1 MKKMYLIAVLF
12 LCMACSTAIL
22 RAQTAQKIT
31 VPNDLERWITT
42 TFAKGKIPPFSFVYN
57 DRPSSEFIRKWKHSS
72 SKLTSDDPM
81 SLSINFHTRT
91 PSQGL
96 RLSA

>member
-31 VPNDLERWITT
+31 VPNDLER
-42 TFAKGKIPPFSFVYN
+42 S
-57 DRPSSEFIRKWKHSS
+57 WK
-72 SKLTSDDPM
+72 
-81 SLSINFHTRT
+81 
-91 PSQGL
+91 Q
-96 RLSA
+96 

>member
-31 VPNDLERWITT
+31 VPNNLERWITT
-42 TFAKGKIPPFSFVYN
+42 TFAKGKIPPFSFIYN
-57 DRPSSEFIRKWKHSS
+57 DRPSAEFIRKWKHSS
-72 SKLTSDDPM
+72 SKLTSDDPNVIKYQFSYTDPISNM
-81 SLSINFHTRT
+81 L
-91 PSQGL
+91 P
-96 RLSA
+96 